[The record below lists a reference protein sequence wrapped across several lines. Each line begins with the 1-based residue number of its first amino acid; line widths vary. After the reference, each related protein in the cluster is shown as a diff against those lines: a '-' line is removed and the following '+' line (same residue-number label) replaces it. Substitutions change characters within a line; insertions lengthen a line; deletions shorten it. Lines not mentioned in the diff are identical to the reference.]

1 MTLLSNTITI
11 LAVFAAIGLLLYL
24 GVMLLF
30 IAVHRNVEHRL
41 LCAISGV
48 TIIAIPIIS
57 ILMALIDKGVL

>member
-1 MTLLSNTITI
+1 MTLLSNTLTI

-30 IAVHRNVEHRL
+30 IAVHRNAEHRL